1 MYILIPL
8 VLSVICS
15 FVNPYVGL
23 FGIFTLVE
31 VIIVLCVDINA
42 NVRIKLSF
50 KTSMENTPRAE
61 RLKKSGKIL
70 ATAECVLTAF
80 FTIITAIVESGVWML
95 ASGSLTGNAMVMTPF
110 SLVSETNLTISCVLL
125 ISGIAFQ
132 IIALILAFVRRCQ
145 LIKRIMGASRVSG
158 VEG

>member
-1 MYILIPL
+1 MIWNAIPDISKTQLI
-8 VLSVICS
+8 VRFVSETRENGVITIAL
-15 FVNPYVGL
+15 P
-23 FGIFTLVE
+23 
-31 VIIVLCVDINA
+31 
-42 NVRIKLSF
+42 VRL
-50 KTSMENTPRAE
+50 P
-61 RLKKSGKIL
+61 
-70 ATAECVLTAF
+70 
-80 FTIITAIVESGVWML
+80 L

>member
-8 VLSVICS
+8 VLSVVCP

-31 VIIVLCVDINA
+31 VIIVLCVDINV
-42 NVRIKLSF
+42 NVRTKLSF
-50 KTSMENTPRAE
+50 KASMKNAPCAE

-70 ATAECVLTAF
+70 ATVECVLTAF

-95 ASGSLTGNAMVMTPF
+95 ASGSLTGNAVIMTPF
-110 SLVSETNLTISCVLL
+110 PLVSETNLTISCILL
-125 ISGIAFQ
+125 IFGIAFQ
-132 IIALILAFVRRCQ
+132 IIALILAFVRRGQ
-145 LIKRIMGASRVSG
+145 LIKGIMGG
-158 VEG
+158 I